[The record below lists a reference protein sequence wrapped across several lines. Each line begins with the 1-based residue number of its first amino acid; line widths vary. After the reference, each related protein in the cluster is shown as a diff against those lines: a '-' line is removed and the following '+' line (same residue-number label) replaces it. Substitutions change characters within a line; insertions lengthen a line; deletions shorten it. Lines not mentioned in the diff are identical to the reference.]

1 MSVLIRE
8 AAELLRT
15 ELSNDGQILDIAHSR
30 DALKL
35 LEASLLLLV
44 NAWIRS
50 RDTIKQ
56 LKSNG
61 PLGELLYRL
70 IIFSESGTVNS
81 NAGDVFEAAL
91 KLEQLGTNLPEN
103 DGKICQ

>member
-1 MSVLIRE
+1 
-8 AAELLRT
+8 
-15 ELSNDGQILDIAHSR
+15 
-30 DALKL
+30 
-35 LEASLLLLV
+35 
-44 NAWIRS
+44 
-50 RDTIKQ
+50 